1 MSLPAGLMP
10 TSTTSLANMGL
21 NSMGSGGS
29 SGGFNF
35 GDANSIVGTVGGI
48 VSLADMI
55 NNWGLAKKAT
65 ELNMSNIRQQMAQS
79 EEAFNRSVAR
89 QDRSLANV
97 QDSSARSLAQYG
109 G

>member
-1 MSLPAGLMP
+1 MFPAAA
-10 TSTTSLANMGL
+10 SSSLANMGL
-21 NSMGSGGS
+21 AS
-29 SGGFNF
+29 SGIGQVQAPTSSGFGLN
-35 GDANSIVGTVGGI
+35 DANSVMGTIGGI

-65 ELNMSNIRQQMAQS
+65 ELNMKNIRQQMSQS

-97 QDSSARSLAQYG
+97 QDSSARSLAMYG

>member
-1 MSLPAGLMP
+1 MSAAAAN
-10 TSTTSLANMGL
+10 SLATMGL
-21 NSMGSGGS
+21 NTIGTGGS
-29 SGGFNF
+29 SGVSANGYSF
-35 GDANSIVGTVGGI
+35 GDPNSLMGTIGGV

-65 ELNMSNIRQQMAQS
+65 ELNMKNLRQQMAQS
-79 EEAFNRSVAR
+79 GEAFERSVAR